1 MDLCGK
7 DMKIRELE
15 KDDMVQV
22 LEFCGQVI
30 DQDERTEDAKVKFEN
45 GIAYAMEEDHMLLG
59 FEDKKIVGFLWS
71 HIIESKSGK
80 TIDRVKMLLIHPER
94 LGRGIAGQLIE
105 EEREHAKKV
114 GADVLNIETK

>member
-1 MDLCGK
+1 
-7 DMKIRELE
+7 MKIRELE

-22 LEFCGQVI
+22 LEFYGQVI
-30 DQDERTEDAKVKFEN
+30 VQDEKTEDAKVKLEN
-45 GIAYAMEEDHMLLG
+45 DIAYAMEEDHMLLG

-94 LGRGIAGQLIE
+94 LGRGIAGQLME

-114 GADVLNIETK
+114 GADVLNIETR